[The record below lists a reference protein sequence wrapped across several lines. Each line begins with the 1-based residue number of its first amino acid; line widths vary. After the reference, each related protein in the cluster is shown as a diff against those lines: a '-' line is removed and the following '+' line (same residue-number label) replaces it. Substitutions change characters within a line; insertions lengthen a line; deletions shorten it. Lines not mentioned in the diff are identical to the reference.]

1 MQDALAQ
8 TQVPNCGPIPC
19 RKIAAGLL
27 STWSAGL
34 FGVTSVSAIISAE
47 LTDERERL
55 IASASSAVQLIK
67 DITRYT

>member
-1 MQDALAQ
+1 MH
-8 TQVPNCGPIPC
+8 
-19 RKIAAGLL
+19 
-27 STWSAGL
+27 L

-55 IASASSAVQLIK
+55 IASASSVVQLIK